1 MVAHRGLVVQ
11 SVGGEQKDNRHE
23 AANDTYGEKE
33 IENFHSCDNDL
44 VFEIRFVEFNLCVI
58 IEAD

>member
-23 AANDTYGEKE
+23 AAYDTYGEKE
-33 IENFHSCDNDL
+33 IENFHSCENDL
-44 VFEIRFVEFNLCVI
+44 EFVIRFVKFDFGVI